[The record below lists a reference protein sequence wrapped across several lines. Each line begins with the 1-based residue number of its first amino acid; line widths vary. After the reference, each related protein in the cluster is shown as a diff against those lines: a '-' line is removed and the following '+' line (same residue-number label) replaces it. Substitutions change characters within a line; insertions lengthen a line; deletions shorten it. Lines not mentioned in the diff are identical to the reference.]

1 MNRTIIAFAVAGL
14 AGTAHAQSAF
24 EGFYGQIAT
33 GYESNTIENLDNF
46 YTYRL
51 ISGFTGSG
59 SSKASS
65 QNASGMPLVFG
76 LGYNFKINNSWLI
89 GLGVDY
95 SALSQVDTSPYSAS
109 NSNGGRTPNIQLTV
123 QDRYNIFLSPAYVID
138 KDKLAY
144 FKVGYSA
151 QTVKSLTP
159 AHNTP
164 TGYVSA
170 VNTSNNVNGYILGL
184 GYKQMISGGFYGFA
198 EVNYMK
204 YTKGDTNVGYSS
216 IDSNRTSFTT
226 ASDFGASTYTLLVG
240 VGYRF

>member
-33 GYESNTIENLDNF
+33 GYESNTIENLDIF

-164 TGYVSA
+164 TAYVSA

>member
-1 MNRTIIAFAVAGL
+1 
-14 AGTAHAQSAF
+14 
-24 EGFYGQIAT
+24 
-33 GYESNTIENLDNF
+33 
-46 YTYRL
+46 
-51 ISGFTGSG
+51 
-59 SSKASS
+59 
-65 QNASGMPLVFG
+65 MPLVFG
-76 LGYNFKINNSWLI
+76 VGYNFKINNSWLI

-123 QDRYNIFLSPAYVID
+123 QDRYNIFLSPAFVID

-144 FKVGYSA
+144 FKMGYSA

-159 AHNTP
+159 AHTTP

>member
-1 MNRTIIAFAVAGL
+1 
-14 AGTAHAQSAF
+14 
-24 EGFYGQIAT
+24 
-33 GYESNTIENLDNF
+33 
-46 YTYRL
+46 
-51 ISGFTGSG
+51 
-59 SSKASS
+59 
-65 QNASGMPLVFG
+65 MPLVFG

-164 TGYVSA
+164 TAYVSA